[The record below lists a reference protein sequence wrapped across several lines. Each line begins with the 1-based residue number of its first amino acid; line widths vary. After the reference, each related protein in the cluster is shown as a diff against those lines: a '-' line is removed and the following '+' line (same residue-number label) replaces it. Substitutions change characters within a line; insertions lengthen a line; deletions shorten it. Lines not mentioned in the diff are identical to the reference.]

1 MFLLGSRWRRVM
13 GTRPPPPHIGVCYS
27 ERR

>member
-1 MFLLGSRWRRVM
+1 M